1 MANSLT
7 VLMQD
12 VKKLL
17 GLLNQV
23 DGFVKGGGVTGGGNM
38 LSGSLA
44 GISTVASGAGARI
57 QTAGSL
63 IGIAGTSLATAAGG
77 VSSMMP
83 DVALT
88 IGRQAALYGA
98 GVSSGG
104 LMGTATLDRNTR
116 LGLGQ
121 FQTSAGAS
129 SRVAAM
135 LTGRGMAPTSAAFT
149 RTVASTANAAKYL
162 NMPNEVAASAFEGLT
177 SGATSSMMMR
187 NYGIYT
193 GNPVTGQALGQKEIF
208 EQLYQRFLGG
218 RSTNV
223 ERTME
228 SLRRGNLGANIR
240 ASGLDEAQQGL
251 LSQYFIDR
259 ARGINV
265 DYSDD
270 KSVQAAVDRN
280 KAEGIVNPM
289 LDPMKL
295 NSRQDELM
303 SIATEPYLQ
312 GLKIST
318 DALMN
323 LSNVVEDQLIPSFGV
338 LKSTLDNFMGNNM
351 GAGAVTAAGAVLGG
365 GLAGAGVLAGT
376 GMFGGGGPKGGKT
389 PKSSGKG
396 NFKGGMGFRAGGP
409 LGAAAMLGGQAMGGL
424 GGDMLSGAGTGA
436 MFGSFAGPKGMII
449 GAAIGAL
456 ISGGA
461 SILGGSLAPKAPGK
475 GGGGNID
482 PGPQGNNWTGAYG
495 ERRPYGIHDGVDI
508 AMAVGTPLKAVMD
521 GVVSYAGSGSGSR
534 SRGLYITIE
543 HENGYRTLYA
553 HLSKFF
559 VKKGD
564 AVSKGQLVALSGNS
578 GFSTGPHLHF
588 SLYKNGTHINP
599 GQFVN
604 DGLYGG
610 AGVSVPQGGYT
621 ASTGEQNINSGMTA
635 GISTSNFASVINQFM
650 SGGSSGISLGSSAMS
665 ILGSVLGGASGSFG
679 SIASNSSGV
688 NLPEPIGNTSSGMM
702 GTDLNALLNSGESSG
717 VGGGYEPQGLSE
729 GTNLSS
735 AISRSN
741 SGSISSNGRSGVYKP
756 QVTINVTIA
765 RASEGEA
772 KRFAKMVKDEL
783 EEDRMLDR
791 IGGK

>member
-23 DGFVKGGGVTGGGNM
+23 DAFAKGGGVTGGGNS
-38 LSGSLA
+38 LAGSLA

-63 IGIAGTSLATAAGG
+63 IGIGTTAAATFAGG

-88 IGRQAALYGA
+88 IGRQAAFYGA
-98 GVSSGG
+98 ARMSGG
-104 LMGTATLDRNTR
+104 VMNTANIDRNTR

-135 LTGRGMAPTSAAFT
+135 LTGRGMNPNSATFT
-149 RTVASTANAAKYL
+149 RTVAETANAAKYL

-177 SGATSSMMMR
+177 SGSTSSMLMR

-193 GNPVTGQALGQKEIF
+193 GNPVTGQAMGQKEIF
-208 EQLYQRFLGG
+208 EQFYQRFLGG

-228 SLRRGNLGANIR
+228 SLRRGNLGANIK

-259 ARGINV
+259 AQGRNL
-265 DYSDD
+265 DYSD
-270 KSVQAAVDRN
+270 SAAVSRAVEED
-280 KAEGIVNPM
+280 KAKGIVNPM
-289 LDPMKL
+289 LDPYKI

-303 SIATEPYLQ
+303 SLATEPYLE
-312 GLKIST
+312 GLKTST
-318 DALMN
+318 EYLMG
-323 LSNVVEDQLIPSFGV
+323 LSDVVEDLIPTFGA
-338 LKSTLDNFMGNNM
+338 LKSTIDNFMGNNM

-365 GLAGAGVLAGT
+365 GLAGAGVLAGA
-376 GMFGGGGPKGGKT
+376 GMGPRGGKT

-396 NFKGGMGFRAGGP
+396 NFKSGMGIRGGGP
-409 LGAAAMLGGQAMGGL
+409 LSAAAILGGQAMGGL
-424 GGDMLSGAGTGA
+424 AGDMLSGAGTGA
-436 MFGSFAGPKGMII
+436 MFGSFAGPKGMLI

-475 GGGGNID
+475 GGGGTID

-508 AMAVGTPLKAVMD
+508 AMAIGTPLKAVMD

-543 HENGYRTLYA
+543 HQGGYRTLYA

-564 AVSKGQLVALSGNS
+564 AVTKGQVVALSGNS

-588 SLYKNGTHINP
+588 SLYKNDSHINP
-599 GQFVN
+599 GEFVN
-604 DGLYGG
+604 GGLYGG
-610 AGVSVPQGGYT
+610 AGVSVPQGGYS
-621 ASTGEQNINSGMTA
+621 ASTGEQNISSGMTA
-635 GISTSNFASVINQFM
+635 GITNSNFASVLDQFM
-650 SGGSSGISLGSSAMS
+650 SGSSGGLGSSAMS
-665 ILGSVLGGASGSFG
+665 ILGSVLGGGSGSFG
-679 SIASNSSGV
+679 NVASNSSGV

-702 GTDLNALLNSGESSG
+702 GTDLNALLGSGESSG

-729 GTNLSS
+729 GTSLSS

-741 SGSISSNGRSGVYKP
+741 SGSMSSNGRSGVYKP
-756 QVTINVTIA
+756 QVTINVTIG
-765 RASEGEA
+765 RASDSEA
-772 KRFAKMVKDEL
+772 KRFAKMVKEEL

>member
-23 DGFVKGGGVTGGGNM
+23 DGFVKGGGVTGGGNS
-38 LSGSLA
+38 LAGSLA
-44 GISTVASGAGARI
+44 GISTVASGAGSRI

-104 LMGTATLDRNTR
+104 MMGTAAIDRNTR

-135 LTGRGMAPTSAAFT
+135 LTGRGMAPNSAAFT
-149 RTVASTANAAKYL
+149 RTVASTANAARYL

-193 GNPVTGQALGQKEIF
+193 SNPVTGQAMGQKEIF

-218 RSTNV
+218 RSTTV

-228 SLRRGNLGANIR
+228 SLRRGNLGANIKS
-240 ASGLDEAQQGL
+240 SGLDEAQQGL

-270 KSVQAAVDRN
+270 KSVQQAVDRN

-295 NSRQDELM
+295 SSRQDELM
-303 SIATEPYLQ
+303 SVATEPYLQ
-312 GLKIST
+312 GLKTST
-318 DALMN
+318 DALMK
-323 LSNVVEDQLIPSFGV
+323 LSDVVEDTLIPTFGA

-351 GAGAVTAAGAVLGG
+351 GAGAVTAGAALLGG
-365 GLAGAGVLAGT
+365 GMAGAGVLAGA
-376 GMFGGGGPKGGKT
+376 GIGPRGGKA

-396 NFKGGMGFRAGGP
+396 NFKGGMGFRGGGP
-409 LGAAAMLGGQAMGGL
+409 LGAAAILGGQAMGGL
-424 GGDMLSGAGTGA
+424 AGDMLSGAGTGA
-436 MFGSFAGPKGMII
+436 MFGSFAGPKGMLI

-475 GGGGNID
+475 GGGGTID
-482 PGPQGNNWTGAYG
+482 PGPQANSWTGAYG
-495 ERRPYGIHDGVDI
+495 ERRPYGIHDGIDI

-521 GVVSYAGSGSGSR
+521 GVVSYAGEGSGGR

-553 HLSKFF
+553 HLSKFY

-564 AVSKGQLVALSGNS
+564 AVKKGQLVALSGNS

-588 SLYKNGTHINP
+588 SLYKNGSHINP

-604 DGLYGG
+604 GDLYGG
-610 AGVSVPQGGYT
+610 AGVSVPQGGSPGS
-621 ASTGEQNINSGMTA
+621 AGEQNISSGMTA
-635 GISTSNFASVINQFM
+635 GISSSNFASVINSFM
-650 SGGSSGISLGSSAMS
+650 SGSSSGISLGSSAMS

-679 SIASNSSGV
+679 NLGSNSSGV
-688 NLPEPIGNTSSGMM
+688 SLPEPIGNTSSGMM
-702 GTDLNALLNSGESSG
+702 GTDLNSLLNSGESSG

-741 SGSISSNGRSGVYKP
+741 SGSLSSQRRSGVYKP

-772 KRFAKMVKDEL
+772 KRFAKMVKEEL
-783 EEDRMLDR
+783 EEDKMLDR

>member
-23 DGFVKGGGVTGGGNM
+23 DAFAKGGGVTGGGNS
-38 LSGSLA
+38 LAGSLA

-63 IGIAGTSLATAAGG
+63 IGIGTTAAATFAGG

-104 LMGTATLDRNTR
+104 MMGTASIDRNTR

-193 GNPVTGQALGQKEIF
+193 GNPVTGEAMGQKEIF
-208 EQLYQRFLGG
+208 EQLHQRFLGG
-218 RSTNV
+218 RSTTV

-270 KSVQAAVDRN
+270 KSVQQAVERN

-295 NSRQDELM
+295 SSRQDELM
-303 SIATEPYLQ
+303 SLATEPYLQ
-312 GLKIST
+312 GLKTST
-318 DALMN
+318 DLLME
-323 LSNVVEDQLIPSFGV
+323 LSNVVEDSLIPSFGA

-351 GAGAVTAAGAVLGG
+351 GAGAATAAGAVLGG
-365 GLAGAGVLAGT
+365 GLAGAGVLAGAR
-376 GMFGGGGPKGGKT
+376 GGTRGGST

-396 NFKGGMGFRAGGP
+396 NFKGGMGFRGGGP

-461 SILGGSLAPKAPGK
+461 SILGGSLAPKTGK
-475 GGGGNID
+475 GGGGTID

-508 AMAVGTPLKAVMD
+508 AMAIGTPLKAVMD
-521 GVVSYAGSGSGSR
+521 GVVSYAGSGSGGR

-564 AVSKGQLVALSGNS
+564 AVTKGQLVALSGNS

-588 SLYKNGTHINP
+588 SLYKNGSHINP

-604 DGLYGG
+604 GDLYGG
-610 AGVSVPQGGYT
+610 AGVSVPQGGYSGS
-621 ASTGEQNINSGMTA
+621 AGEQNISSGMTA
-635 GISTSNFASVINQFM
+635 GISTSNFASVINKFM

-665 ILGSVLGGASGSFG
+665 ILGSVLSGGAGSFG
-679 SIASNSSGV
+679 NIGPNSSGV

-702 GTDLNALLNSGESSG
+702 GTDLNALLGSGESSG

-729 GTNLSS
+729 GTSLSS

-741 SGSISSNGRSGVYKP
+741 SGSMSSNGRSGVYKP
-756 QVTINVTIA
+756 QVTINVTIG
-765 RASEGEA
+765 RASDSEA
-772 KRFAKMVKDEL
+772 KRFAKMVKEEL